1 MIGIYAALTV
11 VSSCAGVTDG
21 GCGAGAMQAVVMIV
35 KRIIMPI
42 MMVELQVF
50 FTDITLQHTAL
61 CGFQL
66 NLSEYSRPVKGE
78 IRILIQQELPT
89 AAFFKRTA
97 GGMQER

>member
-1 MIGIYAALTV
+1 MMV
-11 VSSCAGVTDG
+11 K
-21 GCGAGAMQAVVMIV
+21 MMIV
-35 KRIIMPI
+35 PI

-50 FTDITLQHTAL
+50 FTGFTLQHTAL

-78 IRILIQQELPT
+78 IRIPIQQELPT
-89 AAFFKRTA
+89 AAFLKRTA